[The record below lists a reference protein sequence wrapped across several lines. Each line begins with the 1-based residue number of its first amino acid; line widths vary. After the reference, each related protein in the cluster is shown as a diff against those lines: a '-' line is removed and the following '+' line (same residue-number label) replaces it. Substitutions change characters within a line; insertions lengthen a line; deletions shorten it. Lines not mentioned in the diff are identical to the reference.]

1 MSSFFK
7 ELGVVHSCHHMVLSF
22 AGLAVGLGIS
32 LLVILFMTIPYQTV
46 NGVRVKK
53 LEAWRQIAIVI
64 VMTCTVCAFVCT
76 ISLFTTRV
84 FCLKNQNQQ

>member
-1 MSSFFK
+1 MSGFFK
-7 ELGVVHSCHHMVLSF
+7 ELGVVHSCHHMFVSLGAATFGVGIGVLI
-22 AGLAVGLGIS
+22 V
-32 LLVILFMTIPYQTV
+32 LFMTIPYQTV

-53 LEAWRQIAIVI
+53 LEAWRQIAIVV
-64 VMTCTVCAFVCT
+64 VMACTVCALVCT